1 MLHFRCTVLE
11 SAWKSHAPWDAAQK
25 YRMDADEWLG
35 GPRARNPGRTL
46 PPPPSAA
53 ASGWLASAMRRLE
66 SRHAPGIR
74 QGMQDGDDEQLFGIG
89 RPGAPHQSW
98 DRPCCGSAIR
108 RLRRPRRIWMIGTGS
123 DSKRALRML
132 HGNAG

>member
-1 MLHFRCTVLE
+1 MATTSISLASVAL
-11 SAWKSHAPWDAAQK
+11 APSI
-25 YRMDADEWLG
+25 RVADRPIPGLLIG
-35 GPRARNPGRTL
+35 GRAV
-46 PPPPSAA
+46 
-53 ASGWLASAMRRLE
+53 SGGAEWLASAMRRLE

-89 RPGAPHQSW
+89 RRGAPHQSW

-108 RLRRPRRIWMIGTGS
+108 RLRRPRRIGVIGTGS

-132 HGNAG
+132 HGNAE

>member
-25 YRMDADEWLG
+25 YRMDADEWLVG
-35 GPRARNPGRTL
+35 PGPRIADRTF
-46 PPPPSAA
+46 PASRSAT

-89 RPGAPHQSW
+89 RRGAPHQSW

-108 RLRRPRRIWMIGTGS
+108 RLRRPRRIWMIGTGL
-123 DSKRALRML
+123 DSMHVLGML